1 MQQAVNLGAEDN
13 DPLHRVRKRPF
24 VFPASVFTQVLS
36 AKQLYNLS
44 SPLLWALKLSHCEM
58 QNFLLISQCSP
69 WSNSAL

>member
-13 DPLHRVRKRPF
+13 GPLHRFRKRPF

-44 SPLLWALKLSHCEM
+44 SLWALKLSHCEI
-58 QNFLLISQCSP
+58 QIFLLISQWSAC
-69 WSNSAL
+69 SNSAL